1 MKTPHIP
8 RSLAVAMMSLAL
20 AASAGHGYA
29 GTDANPAGALAPVD
43 LSNAPPMAA
52 ARPSIDRTAAVTLYL
67 EDPNGNAVRLVHRA
81 GTGWTYA
88 TGSRSEPGH
97 FTSLFRK
104 VAWRAPATIVDET
117 NNATEA
123 LTVFIDGPSGFT
135 FVWTPEGSWKFVGK
149 IAARRS

>member
-1 MKTPHIP
+1 
-8 RSLAVAMMSLAL
+8 MMSLAL

-29 GTDANPAGALAPVD
+29 GTDANPAGTLTPADVL
-43 LSNAPPMAA
+43 NAPPMAA
-52 ARPSIDRTAAVTLYL
+52 ARPSIDRAAPVTLYL
-67 EDPNGNAVRLVHRA
+67 EDPNGNAFRLVHRA
-81 GTGWTYA
+81 GAGWTYA
-88 TGSRSEPGH
+88 AGWQAEPGR

-104 VAWRAPATIVDET
+104 VTLRAPDTPVDGT

-135 FVWTPEGSWKFVGK
+135 FVWSPEGTWKFVGK